1 MLTNRTLSAQE
12 ASQWGLVTE
21 VLPDDQVAAR
31 ADELATQM
39 ASTASG
45 SNGAIKALM
54 LSTFSSGLEEQ
65 MEFESR
71 VIAERAESADGR
83 EGVDAFMAKRKPEF
97 A

>member
-1 MLTNRTLSAQE
+1 
-12 ASQWGLVTE
+12 
-21 VLPDDQVAAR
+21 VLPDDRVAAR

-45 SNGAIKALM
+45 SNGAVKSLM

-71 VIAERAESADGR
+71 VIADRAESADGR